1 MQQQQNIFPSVF
13 CFLYVI
19 KTIHEAVNKVHVLNS
34 LVSIQI
40 ESEYNFYDTSHLG
53 ALVFEKRL
61 RLGALV
67 FEKKPSFL
75 TIPN

>member
-53 ALVFEKRL
+53 ALVFEK
-61 RLGALV
+61 
-67 FEKKPSFL
+67 KPSFL
-75 TIPN
+75 TIPNWKSNF